1 MNEFESNGKKFLR
14 SIAPIGLI
22 VSVFIVAWQ
31 ILKIGFQ
38 LLMIIMK
45 FLSDL
50 FDNESSK
57 S

>member
-1 MNEFESNGKKFLR
+1 MNEFESNGKKFLS

-45 FLSDL
+45 FISDL
-50 FDNESSK
+50 FGNDSSK